1 MLGKIKNTLWI
12 ILGVIAFC
20 LGIIGVFIPF
30 LPTTPFL
37 LLAAG
42 FFLKGS
48 DPLYQWLIK
57 HKVFGEYIRNFRE
70 YKAIPKK
77 NKIFTVATLW
87 ATIFASIFFF
97 TELLALNGSLFGIG
111 TAVTMHILHY
121 KTLNKKWVFPGLF
134 QFSS

>member
-1 MLGKIKNTLWI
+1 MPRKIKNTLWI
-12 ILGVIAFC
+12 ILGIVALS

-48 DPLYQWLIK
+48 ERLYQWLIS

-70 YKAIPKK
+70 QKAIPKK
-77 NKIFTVATLW
+77 TKIFAVSTLW
-87 ATIFASIFFF
+87 STILTSIFFF
-97 TELLALNGSLFGIG
+97 TETLALRVLLFGIG
-111 TAVTMHILHY
+111 AAVTIHILHY
-121 KTLNKKWVFPGLF
+121 KTLNKK
-134 QFSS
+134 

>member
-1 MLGKIKNTLWI
+1 MPGKIKNTLWI

-48 DPLYQWLIK
+48 DPLYQRLIN
-57 HKVFGEYIRNFRE
+57 HKLFGEYIRNFRE

-77 NKIFTVATLW
+77 TKIFAVATLW

-97 TELLALNGSLFGIG
+97 TESLVLKGLLFGIG
-111 TAVTMHILHY
+111 AAVTIHILHF
-121 KTLNKKWVFPGLF
+121 KTLIKK
-134 QFSS
+134 

>member
-1 MLGKIKNTLWI
+1 MPLKIRNTLWI
-12 ILGVIAFC
+12 ILGIISFC

-42 FFLKGS
+42 CFLKGS
-48 DPLYQWLIK
+48 DRLYQWLIN
-57 HKVFGEYIRNFRE
+57 HKVFGKYIRNFRE

-77 NKIFTVATLW
+77 TKIFAVSTLW

-97 TELLALNGSLFGIG
+97 TESLVIMGLLAGIG
-111 TAVTMHILHY
+111 AAVTVHILHY
-121 KTLNKKWVFPGLF
+121 KTLP
-134 QFSS
+134 

>member
-1 MLGKIKNTLWI
+1 MPKKIRNTLWI
-12 ILGVIAFC
+12 ILGIIAFC

-48 DPLYQWLIK
+48 DRLYQWLIS

-70 YKAIPKK
+70 HKAIPKK
-77 NKIFTVATLW
+77 TKIFAVSTLW
-87 ATIFASIFFF
+87 VTILASIFFF
-97 TELLALNGSLFGIG
+97 TTSLALRGLLFGIG
-111 TAVTMHILHY
+111 AAVTIHILHY
-121 KTLNKKWVFPGLF
+121 KTLDK
-134 QFSS
+134 